1 MDSAGSD
8 RPQRRTAL
16 VGRELG
22 RYDIQ
27 IAALSETRFAD
38 VGEIKEV
45 GAGYTFF
52 WSGRKSEERREAGV
66 GFAIKTELVGKL
78 SGLPKGINDRLMTL
92 RLPLS
97 GNKHATI
104 VSAYAPT
111 MTNPDEVKD
120 KFYDDLD
127 NVISATPRTDKLILL
142 GDFNARVGTDHQT
155 WEGVIGPEGVGKC
168 NSNGLLLLRKCAEH
182 DLLITNTVFRL
193 PNRNKTSWMHP
204 RSKHWHLID
213 YVIVRRTDRQDVK
226 VTKTM
231 CGADCWIDHRLVVS
245 KLNLR
250 IQPARRP
257 QGKKAPK
264 RLDVSKLNKDSMRQN
279 FLTDICNQLDAMN
292 LSSED
297 PEENWTVFH
306 KTVLSSA
313 ASTLGHPSRKH
324 QDWFD
329 ENDDE
334 IQRLLEEKH
343 RLLKAHQDDTSS
355 VSKKA
360 AYSNICKTVQ
370 TKLRDMQ
377 DSWLRKK
384 TEEIQSFADR
394 KDMKKFHDA
403 LKTIYGPKSSGATT
417 LLSAD
422 GNTLLTDKEAILE
435 RWAEHFNSV
444 LNRPSSIN
452 QDAIDRLPQIERN
465 VLLDE
470 FPTVTETRK
479 AVQQLSSGKAPGA
492 DAIPAEVYKAGGLPM
507 AEKLTELFHCMWR
520 KEAIQQEFKDASII
534 HLYKRKGNPQV
545 CDNHRGISLLSV
557 AGKILAKI
565 LLNRLNAHLDQ
576 TGLIPES
583 QCGFRKDRGTI
594 DMIFTAR
601 QLQEKCQE
609 QNVDLYMTFVDLT
622 KAFDTVSR
630 DGLWKI
636 MAKFGCPPRFI
647 AMVRQFH
654 DGMQARVQ
662 NDGEFSEPFEVTN
675 GVKQGCV
682 LSPALFSMMFS
693 AMLMDAFQDSDTG
706 FPIRYRFDGN
716 IFNLRRLQAKTK
728 VQTDVLDEL
737 LYADDMDKNAN
748 TEAKMQRAMDQ
759 VSQSCDNYDLT
770 ISTKKTEVVHQPAP
784 GKPYNEPTI
793 TVNGQKLK
801 VVDKFTYLGSTLS
814 RAVHIDDEITAR
826 IAKASV
832 AFGRLRANVWERN
845 GIKLDTKLKVYKAVV
860 LPTLLYACETWT
872 VYQRHAKRL
881 NHFHLSCLR
890 KLLKIKWQD
899 KIPDTEVLRK
909 AGMQSMHTV
918 LKLAQL
924 RWTGHVIRMPDAR
937 LPKKVFYGELQEG
950 KRSQGGQKKRYKD
963 TLKASL
969 KDFKIPMGSWEQT
982 AQERSKWRG
991 LINKGAALYEKKR
1004 ICEAERKRRERKAK
1018 TNVPPA
1024 DSMTLTCST
1033 CNRQFRA
1040 RIGLV
1045 SHQRTHQHTSAQ
1057 FKK

>member
-1 MDSAGSD
+1 
-8 RPQRRTAL
+8 
-16 VGRELG
+16 
-22 RYDIQ
+22 
-27 IAALSETRFAD
+27 
-38 VGEIKEV
+38 
-45 GAGYTFF
+45 
-52 WSGRKSEERREAGV
+52 
-66 GFAIKTELVGKL
+66 
-78 SGLPKGINDRLMTL
+78 
-92 RLPLS
+92 
-97 GNKHATI
+97 
-104 VSAYAPT
+104 
-111 MTNPDEVKD
+111 
-120 KFYDDLD
+120 
-127 NVISATPRTDKLILL
+127 
-142 GDFNARVGTDHQT
+142 
-155 WEGVIGPEGVGKC
+155 
-168 NSNGLLLLRKCAEH
+168 
-182 DLLITNTVFRL
+182 
-193 PNRNKTSWMHP
+193 
-204 RSKHWHLID
+204 
-213 YVIVRRTDRQDVK
+213 
-226 VTKTM
+226 
-231 CGADCWIDHRLVVS
+231 
-245 KLNLR
+245 
-250 IQPARRP
+250 
-257 QGKKAPK
+257 
-264 RLDVSKLNKDSMRQN
+264 
-279 FLTDICNQLDAMN
+279 
-292 LSSED
+292 
-297 PEENWTVFH
+297 
-306 KTVLSSA
+306 
-313 ASTLGHPSRKH
+313 
-324 QDWFD
+324 
-329 ENDDE
+329 
-334 IQRLLEEKH
+334 
-343 RLLKAHQDDTSS
+343 
-355 VSKKA
+355 
-360 AYSNICKTVQ
+360 
-370 TKLRDMQ
+370 
-377 DSWLRKK
+377 
-384 TEEIQSFADR
+384 
-394 KDMKKFHDA
+394 
-403 LKTIYGPKSSGATT
+403 
-417 LLSAD
+417 
-422 GNTLLTDKEAILE
+422 
-435 RWAEHFNSV
+435 
-444 LNRPSSIN
+444 
-452 QDAIDRLPQIERN
+452 
-465 VLLDE
+465 
-470 FPTVTETRK
+470 
-479 AVQQLSSGKAPGA
+479 
-492 DAIPAEVYKAGGLPM
+492 M

-520 KEAIQQEFKDASII
+520 KEAIPQEFKDASII

-545 CDNHRGISLLSV
+545 CDNHRGISLLSI

-682 LSPALFSMMFS
+682 LAPTLFSMMFS

-801 VVDKFTYLGSTLS
+801 VVDNFTYLGSTLS

-832 AFGRLRANVWERN
+832 AFGRLRANVWE
-845 GIKLDTKLKVYKAVV
+845 
-860 LPTLLYACETWT
+860 
-872 VYQRHAKRL
+872 
-881 NHFHLSCLR
+881 
-890 KLLKIKWQD
+890 
-899 KIPDTEVLRK
+899 
-909 AGMQSMHTV
+909 
-918 LKLAQL
+918 LAQL

-937 LPKKVFYGELQEG
+937 LPKKVFYGELQEE

-969 KDFKIPMGSWEQT
+969 KDFEIPMGSWEQT

-1045 SHQRTHQHTSAQ
+1045 SHQRTHQHTSAL